1 MKNIVARCLFL
12 LTILFLAPPQYNV
25 RAAEGLLAKWQNAV
39 TERTETYGRLE
50 PITASL
56 AQQHPITTV
65 SYDDS
70 CDPGVCDLGGCEL
83 GCCDACDRTSCDAS
97 GTACDSMW
105 RSGQSR
111 SCGCCRCLKW
121 YDGGS
126 CLDQCLPRT
135 DIGLPLL
142 SSMADDRG
150 VTLPL
155 PVGTSFVATFMKRN
169 VAVSEVRIGLGSLP
183 LSKIERATV
192 APFVSNAENQIV
204 RADLWV
210 LPCLN
215 VYGLAGHTHSY
226 GSLTLDVQEF
236 PLPSSPDLQIPISF
250 ELNGF
255 TYGGGATA
263 AIGTKNYFAAL
274 DVNYSHTDFNELD
287 NTLFA
292 FVVTPRF
299 GAIIDRKYFKGEV
312 HVGAMYQN
320 TKQTVEVLLEQPGL
334 GSIAV
339 EVDQY
344 EPDPWNVLFGGLWG
358 IDERLQ
364 LMIEAGVGGREYLIT
379 GATIRF

>member
-1 MKNIVARCLFL
+1 MKNILPVCLLFL
-12 LTILFLAPPQYNV
+12 IAVVTAPTDQRANAADRLF
-25 RAAEGLLAKWQNAV
+25 AKWQNKLSEHTDTLAV
-39 TERTETYGRLE
+39 VSPTPGTDQL
-50 PITASL
+50 PLTA
-56 AQQHPITTV
+56 V
-65 SYDDS
+65 SYNAPCDS
-70 CDPGVCDLGGCEL
+70 AGCAANECDAL
-83 GCCDACDRTSCDAS
+83 GCDALGCDAL
-97 GTACDSMW
+97 GCDSAC
-105 RSGQSR
+105 RSGRSR
-111 SCGCCRCLKW
+111 SCGCCSCLQW

-126 CLDQCLPRT
+126 CLDHCLPRT

-155 PVGTSFVATFMKRN
+155 PVGGSLVATFMKRN
-169 VAVSEVRIGLGSLP
+169 VAVSEVRIALGNLP
-183 LSKIERATV
+183 LSKIERASV
-192 APFVSNAENQIV
+192 NPFVSNAENQIA

-226 GSLTLDVQEF
+226 GSLVLDVEEF
-236 PLPSSPDLQIPISF
+236 PLASSPDLQIPINF

-263 AIGTKNYFAAL
+263 AVGTKDYFAAL

-292 FVVTPRF
+292 FVITPRF
-299 GAIIDRKYFKGEV
+299 GAIINRKYFKGEI
-312 HVGAMYQN
+312 HVGAMYQD

-334 GSIAV
+334 GQIAV

-344 EPDPWNVLFGGLWG
+344 EPDPWNLLFGGLWG

-364 LMIEAGVGGREYLIT
+364 IMIEAGVGGREYLIT
-379 GATIRF
+379 GATVRF

>member
-1 MKNIVARCLFL
+1 MKKFLPVCIFL
-12 LTILFLAPPQYNV
+12 LL
-25 RAAEGLLAKWQNAV
+25 NAV
-39 TERTETYGRLE
+39 PNPGNHQANAADRLFADWQSKLRL
-50 PITASL
+50 PNGSLIGQSYSTHQNQHIT
-56 AQQHPITTV
+56 PV
-65 SYDDS
+65 SYNMQCDSPGCAACDDS
-70 CDPGVCDLGGCEL
+70 E
-83 GCCDACDRTSCDAS
+83 CDR
-97 GTACDSMW
+97 GYCDSSGQGCDSAY
-105 RSGQSR
+105 RSGRSS
-111 SCGCCRCLKW
+111 SCGCCSCLQW
-121 YDGGS
+121 YDGES
-126 CLDQCLPRT
+126 CLDNCLPRT

-155 PVGTSFVATFMKRN
+155 PVGTSLVATFMKRN
-169 VAVSEVRIGLGSLP
+169 VAVSEVRIGTATLP
-183 LSKIERATV
+183 LRKIERAIV
-192 APFVSNAENQIV
+192 NPFVSNAENQIA

-226 GSLTLDVQEF
+226 GSLILDVEDF
-236 PLPSSPDLQIPISF
+236 PLPTSPDRQIPISF

-274 DVNYSHTDFNELD
+274 DLNYSKTDFNELD
-287 NTLFA
+287 NTLSA
-292 FVVTPRF
+292 LVVTPRF

-312 HVGAMYQN
+312 HVGVMYQD
-320 TKQTVEVLLEQPGL
+320 TKQTVEVLLEEPGF
-334 GSIAV
+334 GQIAV

-344 EPDPWNVLFGGLWG
+344 EPDPWNLLFGGLWG

-379 GATIRF
+379 GATVRF

>member
-1 MKNIVARCLFL
+1 MKKLLPACLVFLIVTIAAPTHHRANAADRLF
-12 LTILFLAPPQYNV
+12 
-25 RAAEGLLAKWQNAV
+25 AKWQSRLS
-39 TERTETYGRLE
+39 ERTDTFAGLSSTTGTDQQ
-50 PITASL
+50 PL
-56 AQQHPITTV
+56 AAV
-65 SYDDS
+65 SYNGP
-70 CDPGVCDLGGCEL
+70 CDPSGCAINECDSL
-83 GCCDACDRTSCDAS
+83 GCDGMGCDGMGCD
-97 GTACDSMW
+97 GLGCDSAC
-105 RSGQSR
+105 SR
-111 SCGCCRCLKW
+111 RCGCCSCLQW

-126 CLDQCLPRT
+126 CLDHCLPRT

-155 PVGTSFVATFMKRN
+155 PVGASLVATFMKRN
-169 VAVSEVRIGLGSLP
+169 VAVSEVRIGTATLP
-183 LSKIERATV
+183 MRKIERASV
-192 APFVSNAENQIV
+192 IPFVSNAENQIA

-226 GSLTLDVQEF
+226 GSLLLDVEEF
-236 PLPSSPDLQIPISF
+236 PLPSSPDRQIPISF

-274 DVNYSHTDFNELD
+274 DLNYSKTDFNELD

-292 FVVTPRF
+292 LVVTPRF

-312 HVGAMYQN
+312 HVGAMYQD

-334 GSIAV
+334 GQIAV

-344 EPDPWNVLFGGLWG
+344 EPEPWNLLFGGLWG

-364 LMIEAGVGGREYLIT
+364 IMIEAGVGGREYLIT
-379 GATIRF
+379 GATVRF

>member
-1 MKNIVARCLFL
+1 MKNFLPVCIFL
-12 LTILFLAPPQYNV
+12 LL
-25 RAAEGLLAKWQNAV
+25 NAV
-39 TERTETYGRLE
+39 PNPANQKAKGADRLFAE
-50 PITASL
+50 WQSRLSQPNGSLIGQSSSTHQNQHIT
-56 AQQHPITTV
+56 PV
-65 SYDDS
+65 SYKMQCDSLGCAACDDS
-70 CDPGVCDLGGCEL
+70 GCDR
-83 GCCDACDRTSCDAS
+83 GCCDSS
-97 GTACDSMW
+97 GQGCDSAY
-105 RSGQSR
+105 RSGRSS
-111 SCGCCRCLKW
+111 SCGCCSCLQW

-126 CLDQCLPRT
+126 CLDNCLPRT

-155 PVGTSFVATFMKRN
+155 PVGTSLVATFMKRN
-169 VAVSEVRIGLGSLP
+169 VAVSEVRIGTATLP
-183 LSKIERATV
+183 LRKIERAIV
-192 APFVSNAENQIV
+192 NPFVSNAENQIA

-226 GSLTLDVQEF
+226 GSLILDVEDF
-236 PLPSSPDLQIPISF
+236 PLTTSPDRQIPISF

-274 DVNYSHTDFNELD
+274 DLNYSKTDFNELD
-287 NTLFA
+287 NTLSA
-292 FVVTPRF
+292 LVVTPRF

-312 HVGAMYQN
+312 HVGVMYQD
-320 TKQTVEVLLEQPGL
+320 TKQTVEVLLEEPGL
-334 GSIAV
+334 GQIAV

-344 EPDPWNVLFGGLWG
+344 EPDPWNLLFGGLWG

-379 GATIRF
+379 GATVRF